1 MADIDVTKAGPKGLF
16 KPGDWACLSYV
27 PPATVSAFFTH
38 CLTAAVAWGC
48 TRCHTPLTA
57 AGVVFAFVR
66 AVRAFTRLERMGDCV
81 RSPCCAHSYL
91 HRCGNINWER
101 RDTCNVCNTLK
112 PTLQEQRTGRGGGYN
127 ERQEMCVPQ

>member
-27 PPATVSAFFTH
+27 PPATVSAFFH
-38 CLTAAVAWGC
+38 ALPDCLGLYTLSHAID
-48 TRCHTPLTA
+48 RCRRCRGT
-57 AGVVFAFVR
+57 VVR
-66 AVRAFTRLERMGDCV
+66 AVRAFTRRERMGECV
-81 RSPCCAHSYL
+81 RSPCCAYSYL